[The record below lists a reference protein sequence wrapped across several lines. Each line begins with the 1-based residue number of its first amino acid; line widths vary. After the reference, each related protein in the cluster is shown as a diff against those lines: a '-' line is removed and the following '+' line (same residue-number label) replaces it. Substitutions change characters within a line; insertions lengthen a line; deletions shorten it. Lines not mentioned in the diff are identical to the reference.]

1 MSEQSAQL
9 QRRGKHWRQ
18 HGTKK
23 NGRIGNE
30 QYAKK
35 KVFLFYERK
44 NRNTGK
50 KQAFDF
56 LSNDNWQQFS
66 MIL

>member
-30 QYAKK
+30 RRKK
-35 KVFLFYERK
+35 FFFFMKEKIGTLERSKRSIFYQ
-44 NRNTGK
+44 TIT
-50 KQAFDF
+50 
-56 LSNDNWQQFS
+56 DNNFQ
-66 MIL
+66 